1 MDSSSHSEVEA
12 FLQCERRHYYSYG
25 EKLQGKGTSEALIR
39 GNIGHSVLACF
50 YQALK
55 EGYEKS
61 VAQEMAVDVLY
72 REIDVYRDD
81 LADAEKFAMELGFLI
96 QDYWDTYVDDY
107 MEILE
112 VEVLHTIQL
121 TDTFQMPVKVD
132 LLARVP
138 GRGIVAIDFKFC
150 YDFFNVD
157 KLDLSPQ
164 LPKYMAA
171 LTELGIHVD
180 GIMYDELRY
189 RKTKDN
195 EADHSLK
202 FRRTPVVVTPNKV
215 VTIMREQLMAAK
227 RISQLKA
234 LDLKVWESKILR
246 NPQACMICPFT
257 TMCSADLDGKDSD
270 LVRLSFYQ
278 PKVYR

>member
-25 EKLQGKGTSEALIR
+25 EKLEGKVVSEALIR
-39 GNIGHSVLACF
+39 GIVGHSTLASY
-50 YQALK
+50 YQSLK
-55 EGYEKS
+55 DGYEKTP
-61 VAQEMAVDVLY
+61 AMDMA
-72 REIDVYRDD
+72 IDVMYAETDKY
-81 LADAEKFAMELGFLI
+81 ADQLFDKDKFVTELGFLI
-96 QDYWDTYVDDY
+96 QDYWDTYIDDY

-121 TDTFQMPVKVD
+121 TDTFQMPVKID
-132 LLARVP
+132 LLARIP

-202 FRRTPVVVTPNKV
+202 FRRTPVIVTPNKV
-215 VTIMREQLMAAK
+215 VTIMREQLMAGK
-227 RISQLKA
+227 RISQLKQ
-234 LDLKVWESKILR
+234 LDLPDWESKILR
-246 NPQACMICPFT
+246 NPQACMMCPFVSV
-257 TMCSADLDGKDSD
+257 CSADLDGKDSD
-270 LVRLSFYQ
+270 LVRVSYYQ
-278 PKVYR
+278 PKIYR

>member
-1 MDSSSHSEVEA
+1 MDSSSHSEVES
-12 FLQCERRHYYSYG
+12 FLQCERRHYYNYG

-39 GNIGHSVLACF
+39 GNVGHAVLATF

-55 EGYEKS
+55 DGFERQPAMDK
-61 VAQEMAVDVLY
+61 AVDVLY
-72 REIDVYRDD
+72 AECDFY
-81 LADAEKFAMELGFLI
+81 ADQLLDKDKFAMELGFLI
-96 QDYWDTYVDDY
+96 QDYWDNYRDDY
-107 MEILE
+107 FEVLE
-112 VEVLHTIQL
+112 VEVFHTIQL
-121 TDTFQMPVKVD
+121 TDIFEMPVKID
-132 LLARVP
+132 LLAKIP

-180 GIMYDELRY
+180 GIMYDEIRH

-202 FRRTPVVVTPNKV
+202 FRRTPVTVTPNKV

-234 LDLKVWESKILR
+234 LDLRTWESKILR

-257 TMCSADLDGKDSD
+257 LVCSADLDGKDSD
-270 LVRLSFYQ
+270 LVRISFYK
-278 PKVYR
+278 PKEYR